1 MTVTIN
7 GNGTITPTSA
17 VQPTGSILQVVS
29 RFQNTGKSTT
39 STSFANVTDVYGSI
53 TPASSSNKIL
63 VLINGTVSISGDWAL
78 GFRLNRTISSTTI
91 QVGGAS
97 DTQTSSGIQN
107 TYAHGDANM
116 MAMNYHFLD
125 SPSTTDPITY
135 QLTWKLNGGTGYWN
149 SYSGSVGADYESAS
163 SVILM
168 EVAG

>member
-39 STSFANVTDVYGSI
+39 ATSFTNISDVYGTIQPTS
-53 TPASSSNKIL
+53 TSSKVL
-63 VLINGTVSISGDWAL
+63 VLINGTISISGDWAV
-78 GFRLNRTISSTTI
+78 GFRLNKTVDGSTT

-97 DTQTSSGIQN
+97 NTQTSSGIQN
-107 TYAHGDANM
+107 IYAHGDANM
-116 MAMNYHFLD
+116 LPMNYHFLD
-125 SPSTTDPITY
+125 SPSTTSAITY
-135 QLTWKLNGGTGYWN
+135 QLTWRVNGGTTYWN
-149 SYSGSVGADYESAS
+149 SYSGSVGSDYESAS